1 MASQLRVIRILLSI
15 VLVGLIGSGLSAFPL
30 LRESTWLDHFVHA
43 SAVPSF
49 VRQWMDTVREG
60 LEKTYATYPFIGYGT
75 DWLAFG
81 HLVIALFVI
90 GAVIDPLRNVW
101 IIRATMIACVL
112 VIPTALI
119 CGSVRGVPLWWRMI
133 DISFGIAGFV
143 PLFFA
148 DRMTRRLSI
157 KQ

>member
-1 MASQLRVIRILLSI
+1 MASQLRVIRTLLGI
-15 VLVGLIGSGLSAFPL
+15 VVVGLIGSGLSAFPL
-30 LRESTWLDHFVHA
+30 LRESTWLDHLVHA
-43 SAVPSF
+43 PAVPLF
-49 VRQWMDTVREG
+49 VRQWIDTVREG
-60 LEKTYATYPFIGYGT
+60 LEKTYATYPFIAYGT

-90 GAVIDPLRNVW
+90 GAFIDPLHNVW
-101 IIRATMIACVL
+101 IIRASMIACAL

-133 DISFGIAGFV
+133 DSSFGIVGFV

-148 DRMTRRLSI
+148 DRMIQRLPT